1 METFGVSQLQVLFP
15 LPTEAWTRSR
25 FEGSRD
31 PGGEGLLRTGDLPR
45 SDSDQLRKVDWAPR
59 KEERVTRCRCWV
71 DRSGDLGG
79 PWDEGRRRVVRESR
93 GAGGG
98 TRPGAPFGKVET
110 PGSGSEADRRK
121 ESGRDDER
129 RAGGGDALMQRAG
142 ELCYGAA

>member
-45 SDSDQLRKVDWAPR
+45 SDSDQLRKVDWAPPR

-79 PWDEGRRRVVRESR
+79 PWDEGRRRVVRGGHETRCSLWES
-93 GAGGG
+93 GDSGEWVGGG
-98 TRPGAPFGKVET
+98 
-110 PGSGSEADRRK
+110 SEKGEWTGRR
-121 ESGRDDER
+121 EAGR
-129 RAGGGDALMQRAG
+129 GGGDALMQRAG